1 VIHDTNE
8 TGVGDTFG
16 TCFGPLSRNRKFGY
30 RLGQGETMSEILEST
45 TEVAEGVDTALAVV
59 RLIEKECKGYRL
71 DLKYPILFGIARIL
85 EGKQTPL
92 EGLEALMNMP
102 MQMENFDEGRTTLT
116 RGTKLRR
123 QSTSALVEEGE
134 DQQQDE
140 MITMMED
147 EEGGDSVSNN
157 GMTENDFAD
166 HVVRA
171 V

>member
-1 VIHDTNE
+1 LLFV
-8 TGVGDTFG
+8 GVGDTFG

-30 RLGQGETMSEILEST
+30 RLGQGETMEEILAST

-102 MQMENFDEGRTTLT
+102 MQMENFDEGRGRT
-116 RGTKLRR
+116 RLFRSKKLDDKLKEANEA
-123 QSTSALVEEGE
+123 TVVEE
-134 DQQQDE
+134 
-140 MITMMED
+140 
-147 EEGGDSVSNN
+147 
-157 GMTENDFAD
+157 
-166 HVVRA
+166 HA